1 MSENKKA
8 LAICKHKY
16 RVEMFWLLI
25 QSDLVNPFG
34 LGDNGYVLPHS

>member
-25 QSDLVNPFG
+25 QSDLVTLWFG
-34 LGDNGYVLPHS
+34 GRWV